1 MHYAAQLSHPR
12 SMLVPLVAL
21 VIGAG
26 GAVGTYALLD
36 DTDVSINPTRV
47 IVTDAPVKP
56 GQGVAAKNEAG
67 TAAAVGVQPQTQAF
81 GKDEAATAAALDTD
95 ASTAASADAQ
105 TSARSKAPTSSL
117 AGTTTEPHIGGGP
130 PAESRRHVPQD
141 EGTSIGSDAFSRTG
155 PPR

>member
-12 SMLVPLVAL
+12 SILVPLVAL

-36 DTDVSINPTRV
+36 DTDVSVNPTRV

-67 TAAAVGVQPQTQAF
+67 TAAAVGVQPQAQDF
-81 GKDEAATAAALDTD
+81 GKDEAATAAALDAD
-95 ASTAASADAQ
+95 AST
-105 TSARSKAPTSSL
+105 SARDDAPTSSL
-117 AGTTTEPHIGGGP
+117 AGSTTERHIGGGP

-141 EGTSIGSDAFSRTG
+141 QGTTIGSDALSRTG
-155 PPR
+155 GPNR